1 MLYINDHI
9 DTLDWEAHLSELP
22 EARREKCLRFKH
34 DAGRRQC
41 VAVWLLLREA
51 LQTEFGLA
59 DVPEVA
65 LTTQGKPYF
74 PDRPDIHFS
83 LSHCAAGVACAMDI
97 RPIGV
102 DIERVRP
109 FNDDLAA
116 YVLNEQ
122 ELELVR
128 HAADPA
134 LSFTILWTKK
144 ESLLKQTGEG
154 LRNDLKNILVE
165 AMCHFQ
171 TIIAPDSG
179 YVCTTA
185 QTIV

>member
-1 MLYINDHI
+1 MIYINDHI

-74 PDRPDIHFS
+74 PNRPDIHFS
-83 LSHCAAGVACAMDI
+83 LSHCAAGVACAVDTH
-97 RPIGV
+97 PIGV

-122 ELELVR
+122 ELESVR

-134 LSFTILWTKK
+134 LFFTILWTKK
-144 ESLLKQTGEG
+144 ESLLKLTGEG
-154 LRNDLKNILVE
+154 LRNDLKNILME
-165 AMCHFQ
+165 AKCHFQ

-185 QTIV
+185 QTID

>member
-9 DTLDWEAHLSELP
+9 DTLDWEAHLCELP

-51 LQTEFGLA
+51 LQKEFGLK

-65 LTTQGKPYF
+65 LATHGKPYF
-74 PDRPDIHFS
+74 PNFPDVHFS
-83 LSHCAAGVACAMDI
+83 LSHCVAGVACAVDT
-97 RPIGV
+97 RPVGV

-116 YVLNEQ
+116 YVFNEH

-128 HAADPA
+128 HAPDPA
-134 LSFTILWTKK
+134 LSFTVLWTQK
-144 ESLLKQTGEG
+144 ESLLKLTGEG
-154 LRNDLKNILVE
+154 LRNDMKNILKE
-165 AMCHFQ
+165 AKCHFH
-171 TIIAPDSG
+171 TVIASDSN

-185 QTIV
+185 QLMD

>member
-9 DTLDWEAHLSELP
+9 DTLDWESHLCELS

-51 LQTEFGLA
+51 LQKEFGLK

-65 LTTQGKPYF
+65 LATHGKPYF
-74 PDRPDIHFS
+74 PYFPDIHFS
-83 LSHCAAGVACAMDI
+83 LSHCAAGVACAVDT

-116 YVLNEQ
+116 YVFNER

-128 HAADPA
+128 QAPDPA
-134 LSFTILWTKK
+134 LSFTVLWTQK
-144 ESLLKQTGEG
+144 ESLLKLTGEG
-154 LRNDLKNILVE
+154 LRNDMKDILVE
-165 AMCHFQ
+165 AKCQFH
-171 TIIAPDSG
+171 TIVAPDSG

-185 QTIV
+185 QIMD

>member
-1 MLYINDHI
+1 MIYINDHI

-83 LSHCAAGVACAMDI
+83 LSHCAAGVACAVDT

-109 FNDDLAA
+109 FNDELAA
-116 YVLNEQ
+116 YVFNEQ
-122 ELELVR
+122 ELEMVR
-128 HAADPA
+128 HAANPA
-134 LSFTILWTKK
+134 LFFTILWTKK
-144 ESLLKQTGEG
+144 ESLLKLTGEG
-154 LRNDLKNILVE
+154 LRNDLKDILVE
-165 AMCHFQ
+165 ARCHFQ

-185 QTIV
+185 QTID

>member
-83 LSHCAAGVACAMDI
+83 LSHCAAGVACAVDT
-97 RPIGV
+97 RPVGV

-116 YVLNEQ
+116 YVFNEH

-128 HAADPA
+128 HAPDPA
-134 LSFTILWTKK
+134 LSFTVLWTQK
-144 ESLLKQTGEG
+144 ESLLKLTGEG
-154 LRNDLKNILVE
+154 LRNDMKNILKE
-165 AMCHFQ
+165 TKCHFH
-171 TIIAPDSG
+171 TVIASDSN

-185 QTIV
+185 QLMD

>member
-65 LTTQGKPYF
+65 G
-74 PDRPDIHFS
+74 
-83 LSHCAAGVACAMDI
+83 
-97 RPIGV
+97 
-102 DIERVRP
+102 
-109 FNDDLAA
+109 
-116 YVLNEQ
+116 
-122 ELELVR
+122 
-128 HAADPA
+128 AD
-134 LSFTILWTKK
+134 
-144 ESLLKQTGEG
+144 
-154 LRNDLKNILVE
+154 
-165 AMCHFQ
+165 HFQ
-171 TIIAPDSG
+171 KD
-179 YVCTTA
+179 
-185 QTIV
+185 